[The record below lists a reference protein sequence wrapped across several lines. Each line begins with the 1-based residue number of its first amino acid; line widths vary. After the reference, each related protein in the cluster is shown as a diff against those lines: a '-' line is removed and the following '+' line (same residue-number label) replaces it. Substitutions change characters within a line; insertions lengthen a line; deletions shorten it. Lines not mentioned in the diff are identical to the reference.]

1 MRQAGRYLP
10 EYMAMRSKAGSFLD
24 LCYTPELA
32 AEVTLQPLRRFD
44 LDAAIVF
51 ADILLV
57 PHALG
62 VRVTFQAGEGPVVE
76 KVADAYRVAQLTGRP
91 LGREVEAVYETVRQV
106 RGQLAP
112 DVAVI
117 GFCGAPWTVAT
128 YLIEGGSSAE
138 RLTARVA
145 AFRGVGW

>member
-10 EYMAMRSKAGSFLD
+10 EYMATRQKAGSFLD

-44 LDAAIVF
+44 LDGAIVF

-62 VRVTFQAGEGPVVE
+62 VKVTFEAGEGPVH
-76 KVADAYRVAQLTGRP
+76 ANIWAGRYV
-91 LGREVEAVYETVRQV
+91 GIS
-106 RGQLAP
+106 
-112 DVAVI
+112 D
-117 GFCGAPWTVAT
+117 
-128 YLIEGGSSAE
+128 SSA
-138 RLTARVA
+138 ASISIVA
-145 AFRGVGW
+145 N